1 MNLNRILR
9 SICRRRILKVLSKK
23 QELSMM
29 KLVQKVNS
37 TYNEV
42 DRNLLI
48 LISDGLVAQRYL
60 GRRRIVSLNFENK
73 KTSVV
78 LRILDLLSNPT
89 DLEQLERKLELITNT
104 HS

>member
-78 LRILDLLSNPT
+78 LRILDLLTNPT